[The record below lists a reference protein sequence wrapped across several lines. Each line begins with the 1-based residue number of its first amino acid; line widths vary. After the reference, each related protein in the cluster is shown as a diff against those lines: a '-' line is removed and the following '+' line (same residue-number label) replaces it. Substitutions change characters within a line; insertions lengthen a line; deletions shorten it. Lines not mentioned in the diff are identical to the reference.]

1 MKIIVGLGNPGLEY
15 AKTRHNVGFD
25 VVDALRAAF
34 GTGDAWKG
42 RFRSLACEVVIS
54 QRSDGGPVEK
64 CLLLKPTTYMNLSG
78 HAVAEALRFYKL
90 DAEEDLLVIVD
101 DIALPCGSMRL
112 RAKGGAGGHNGL
124 KHIVQMLGGN
134 AYARLR
140 VGVDAPGIIPQVDYV
155 LGRFTPEQE
164 AAVAP
169 LMRSSVELVRS
180 WCHDGVE
187 LAMNRFNAPDPAPPS
202 AKPKGGA
209 DGSDTKP
216 ETPPTNTNAAPVG
229 GKEHD

>member
-1 MKIIVGLGNPGLEY
+1 LKIIVGLGNPGLEY
-15 AKTRHNVGFD
+15 ARTRHNVGFD
-25 VVDALRAAF
+25 VVDALRAAL
-34 GTGDAWKG
+34 GAGDAWKG

-54 QRSDGGPVEK
+54 RRADGGPVEK

-90 DAEEDLLVIVD
+90 EAEEDLLVIVD

-124 KHIVQMLGGN
+124 KHIEQMLGGN

-169 LMRSSVELVRS
+169 LMRSSVELVRA

-187 LAMNRFNAPDPAPPS
+187 LTMNRFNAPDAP
-202 AKPKGGA
+202 AKPAGDTGESK
-209 DGSDTKP
+209 TKP
-216 ETPPTNTNAAPVG
+216 ESPTTNTNAAPVG